1 MKKELHVK
9 EGFDTVKT
17 FRRIKTKISL
27 EMKDLSSEQIMA
39 RLAAASKEFEVKF
52 GDNRVESRNYSSIL
66 FALLSLLFF
75 LGVMAPFFMYSEIPH
90 VVISAGDSN
99 FMLCALFFVL

>member
-27 EMKDLSSEQIMA
+27 EMKDLSPEQIMV
-39 RLAAASKEFEVKF
+39 RLAAASKEFELKF
-52 GDNRVESRNYSSIL
+52 GDNRV
-66 FALLSLLFF
+66 
-75 LGVMAPFFMYSEIPH
+75 
-90 VVISAGDSN
+90 
-99 FMLCALFFVL
+99 